1 MSTRSMIGILRQCG
15 AVTGIYCH
23 YDGYIDNGVG
33 QMLVEHWNDKDKV
46 EELMKLGD
54 LSVLGKTIG
63 TKVDFDSFLGNEQCL
78 AYHRDRGE
86 RRRGPARYLDRRDFV
101 SENNH
106 FASYFYLFDGTEWH
120 YSSGNQ
126 WWNLLR
132 DYVKK
137 SPEMSAG

>member
-1 MSTRSMIGILRQCG
+1 MATRSMIGILREDG
-15 AVTGIYCH
+15 VVTGIYCH
-23 YDGYIDNGVG
+23 FDGYIDNGVG

-63 TKVDFDSFLGNEQCL
+63 EKVDFYSFLGNEQCL
-78 AYHRDRGE
+78 AYNRDRGE
-86 RRRGPARYLDRRDFV
+86 QRRGPTRYLDRRDFV
-101 SENNH
+101 SEND
-106 FASYFYLFDGTEWH
+106 FASYFYLFDGTEWQ